1 MACFGCC
8 NCCGC
13 GTQEMTEL
21 PLFTTGVTSDVLW
34 NFASLYPDHE
44 MAAQDPYPCPNDNHN
59 DPCSRYYIGSL
70 LPYYGQT
77 NYTAWQ
83 RGMIEECLQNTCS
96 GTRDWCCRR
105 AVFYRIKAVLNNSKL
120 RVFRC
125 RAPNPTCSTDP
136 SDANACRYLV
146 TATINITATVQSV
159 MWGQCT
165 NDNCTDPS
173 DTDCTQLSDYPT
185 DYDTGFPAGAWGAI
199 YDGSTTTFDVTRSRM
214 YTTLKTA
221 GVINFN
227 LSTSKIQEQ
236 CCIDWPTASSTCK
249 TNLKCTADPD
259 AIITVVPSCYS
270 CGSCTTTTLNF
281 NVDGGDWTFTLI

>member
-44 MAAQDPYPCPNDNHN
+44 MAAQDPYPCPDDTHNHS
-59 DPCSRYYIGSL
+59 CTRKYTGSL

-83 RGMIEECLQNTCS
+83 RGMMEECTVNTCS

-105 AVFYRIKAVLNNSKL
+105 AMFYRVKAVLNTSTL
-120 RVFRC
+120 HIFRC
-125 RAPNPTCSTDP
+125 RAPNPTCSSDS

-146 TATINITATVQSV
+146 TGTINVTATVQSAL
-159 MWGQCT
+159 WTQCT
-165 NDNCTDPS
+165 NADCSEPS
-173 DTDCTQLSDYPT
+173 DTDCSSLDDFPA
-185 DYDTGFPAGAWGAI
+185 DYDTGYPGTWGSI
-199 YDGSTTTFDVTRSRM
+199 TDGTTTTFDVTRSRM

-221 GVINFN
+221 GVINFR
-227 LSTSKIQEQ
+227 LSTAKIEEQ

-259 AIITVVPSCYS
+259 AIITVVPGCYL